1 MRQQALKPAKN
12 CNLAAACKQNTEH
25 FWLNKRLYH
34 TLTYAEDI
42 PQGGQDGLQVELG
55 GLRQVGVLTKVLQ
68 AVWGGMPS
76 VKRS

>member
-1 MRQQALKPAKN
+1 MSRIPN
-12 CNLAAACKQNTEH
+12 ND
-25 FWLNKRLYH
+25 FGSIRGYH

-68 AVWGGMPS
+68 AV
-76 VKRS
+76 